1 VAPVGP
7 VNYPILMKMNYNE
20 WSLLMKIKPEAQSL
34 WGVVNKGDAEFH
46 VNRMALNAIW
56 RVVPAKMI
64 AMLTVKSTV
73 KEAWDCI
80 KTMRIGDDHVCK
92 ATL

>member
-1 VAPVGP
+1 VERVAPVGP

-46 VNRMALNAIW
+46 VNRMALNAI
-56 RVVPAKMI
+56 
-64 AMLTVKSTV
+64 
-73 KEAWDCI
+73 
-80 KTMRIGDDHVCK
+80 
-92 ATL
+92 